1 MRCNICVEVCNFDA
15 IAMNNTW
22 EGHETSVYDR
32 KDLVMDLQ
40 QLLSQSR
47 DGNINEWVPVLGQTN
62 EEINE
67 EPEATDES
75 NSSEG

>member
-67 EPEATDES
+67 EPETTDES

>member
-1 MRCNICVEVCNFDA
+1 
-15 IAMNNTW
+15 
-22 EGHETSVYDR
+22 
-32 KDLVMDLQ
+32 
-40 QLLSQSR
+40 LSQSR